1 MKRAFF
7 LTMTLCISSL
17 LLWASPKAGDN
28 APAFTAT
35 DSNGKTV
42 NLSEFKGKFVVL
54 EWTNSGC
61 PFTVKHYATGN
72 MQKLQKEWTKKGVV
86 WLTVLSSA
94 PGKQGYKT
102 AAEENDYVKKMNA
115 SPTAV
120 LMDPKGDLGHLYGA
134 KTTPHMFVIDP
145 SGKIVYAGAIDDKPT
160 TERSDVTYAKNYVQ
174 IALTEATGGKPVTT
188 TSSQPYGCSVKYS
201 GD

>member
-1 MKRAFF
+1 MRKIAGLLTFFF
-7 LTMTLCISSL
+7 LAMIAL
-17 LLWASPKAGDN
+17 AAPKSGDQ
-28 APAFTAT
+28 APGFTAT
-35 DSNGKTV
+35 DSNDKTHS
-42 NLSEFKGKFVVL
+42 LSNFKGKYVVL

-61 PFTVKHYATGN
+61 PFTAKHYDSGN
-72 MQKLQKEWTKKGVV
+72 MQKLQKEWTSKGVV

-102 AAEENDYVKKMNA
+102 AAEENAFLKEANA

-145 SGKIVYAGAIDDKPT
+145 NGKVVYAGAIDDKPT
-160 TERSDVTYAKNYVQ
+160 TEQSDIASSNNYVQ
-174 IALTEATGGKPVTT
+174 AALTEATAGKPVTT
-188 TSSQPYGCSVKYS
+188 ASSQPYGCSVKY
-201 GD
+201 GQ

>member
-1 MKRAFF
+1 MKK
-7 LTMTLCISSL
+7 L
-17 LLWASPKAGDN
+17 LLATLVAFALAIVSIAAPRSGDS
-28 APAFTAT
+28 APGFTAT
-35 DSNGKTV
+35 DSNGKPHS
-42 NLSEFKGKFVVL
+42 LSDFKGKYVVL

-72 MQKLQKEWTKKGVV
+72 MQKLQREWTSKGVV

-94 PGKQGYKT
+94 PGMQGYKT
-102 AAEENDYVKKMNA
+102 ATEENAYVKQVNA

-145 SGKIVYAGAIDDKPT
+145 SGKIIYSGAIDNKPT
-160 TERSDVTYAKNYVQ
+160 TDQEDIAGARNYVQ
-174 IALTEATGGKPVTT
+174 SALTEALSGKSVSTA
-188 TSSQPYGCSVKYS
+188 SSQPYGCSVKYAQ
-201 GD
+201 